1 MHKNMHKSPKRNM
14 FAIRK
19 LTIGAAAVLLAG
31 PVLGASTQKV
41 QAEEH
46 LASIQQAAES
56 TTEAA
61 PVVEGQTTQSAS
73 TNAGQVTGQQTG
85 NEQVARRVH
94 KGKDLTTT
102 VGVMPNPED
111 VIPFKLLPGQRA
123 EWRVAPNVNAAGEYA
138 CEVTL
143 IGVWGSPLQIYSST
157 VTVKEAHKPDNEKYQ
172 LVPKENTTTDLGKSL
187 EAKETVANL
196 GALPNGTNI
205 SWVTEPN
212 WDKAGL
218 QTGTIQA
225 KYPDGTKSEVTKVT
239 VTVKEA
245 EKPDKDKYKLV
256 TQDVTTTVG
265 NPWKAADTVKNL
277 VALPKGTEISWV
289 KGSEPN
295 WEKEGTY
302 TGKIQAKYPDGS
314 LSEETEV
321 KVTVKK
327 KATQSDE
334 YDITTKDVVTKV
346 KNPVEA
352 EKAVKD
358 FGKLPKGTTVV
369 WVWNAT
375 PDWEKA
381 GTYEAKIQ
389 VKFPD
394 GSHSKEIP
402 VKVTVEDILLNEIYE
417 PEATDL
423 KTTIG
428 KDVSAEAAI
437 TNIDKLP
444 PTTTFEWDGAAPDV
458 SKEGTVETTIKVT
471 YQDGSVDRVTI
482 KVTVEKDED
491 QLELVT
497 DTDKHPEL
505 LKKVTRKIFIHHPD
519 GDKEPIEQTATF
531 TRAKYVYKG
540 TNEFHS
546 YTAWSPESGTWDEH
560 TPEKVDN
567 HNMIIKSADAESI
580 HESGVKVAAKTIDP
594 NNENHKDVEVHVHY
608 EKINSGSGGGDNT
621 GGNNPGGGTDNPG
634 GNNPGGDN
642 GGGSGSDTPDTP
654 DTPDAPDTPETP
666 DTDED
671 VNNGSA
677 NNTNRPGVRPQPTIN
692 YGSGQGTQNSARP
705 LGYGESNSSGANDSR
720 GYVGDTLP
728 QTSWGHILSGLVITI
743 WCVLFGLAIRE
754 NVNSRKEREAKENN

>member
-73 TNAGQVTGQQTG
+73 TKQVAAAGQVTGQQTG
-85 NEQVARRVH
+85 NEQIARRVH

-102 VGVMPNPED
+102 VGVMPNPAD
-111 VIPFKLLPGQRA
+111 VVPGGLSFGTVA
-123 EWRVAPNVNAAGEYA
+123 EWTQAPNVNVPGVYECRVTVKGAASGIPY
-138 CEVTL
+138 
-143 IGVWGSPLQIYSST
+143 IIYSST
-157 VTVKEAHKPDNEKYQ
+157 VTVKEVHKPDNEKYQ
-172 LVPKENTTTDLGKSL
+172 LVPKENTTTDLGKRL

-196 GALPNGTNI
+196 GALPDGTNI
-205 SWVTEPN
+205 SWVTEPS
-212 WDKAGL
+212 WDKAGS

-225 KYPDGTKSEVTKVT
+225 TYPDGTKSEVTKVT

-245 EKPDKDKYKLV
+245 EKPDKDKHKLV

-277 VALPKGTEISWV
+277 IDLPEGTEISWV

-314 LSEETEV
+314 VSEETEV

-327 KATQSDE
+327 KATQSDK

-358 FGKLPKGTTVV
+358 FDKLPKGTTVV

-381 GTYEAKIQ
+381 GTYDAKIQ

-428 KDVSAEAAI
+428 KEVSADSAI

-458 SKEGTVETTIKVT
+458 SKEGTVETTIKAT

-482 KVTVEKDED
+482 KVEVVDPKDDPTDADRFNPEVTDLTTKVGKKLDAEQAVKNKEKDWE
-491 QLELVT
+491 VVWT
-497 DTDKHPEL
+497 K
-505 LKKVTRKIFIHHPD
+505 
-519 GDKEPIEQTATF
+519 A
-531 TRAKYVYKG
+531 
-540 TNEFHS
+540 
-546 YTAWSPESGTWDEH
+546 
-560 TPEKVDN
+560 
-567 HNMIIKSADAESI
+567 
-580 HESGVKVAAKTIDP
+580 P
-594 NNENHKDVEVHVHY
+594 NFDRV
-608 EKINSGSGGGDNT
+608 G
-621 GGNNPGGGTDNPG
+621 
-634 GNNPGGDN
+634 
-642 GGGSGSDTPDTP
+642 
-654 DTPDAPDTPETP
+654 A
-666 DTDED
+666 
-671 VNNGSA
+671 
-677 NNTNRPGVRPQPTIN
+677 
-692 YGSGQGTQNSARP
+692 
-705 LGYGESNSSGANDSR
+705 SS
-720 GYVGDTLP
+720 
-728 QTSWGHILSGLVITI
+728 Q
-743 WCVLFGLAIRE
+743 
-754 NVNSRKEREAKENN
+754 